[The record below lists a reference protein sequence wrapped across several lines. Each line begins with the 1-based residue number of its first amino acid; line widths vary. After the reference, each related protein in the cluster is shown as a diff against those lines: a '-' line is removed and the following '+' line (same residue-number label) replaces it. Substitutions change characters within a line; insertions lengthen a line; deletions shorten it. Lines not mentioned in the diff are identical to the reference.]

1 MAKAK
6 KKLESASVEWGRE
19 PGPDEAKKI
28 LQARAHDL
36 SRELVAKDAGGSALE
51 VVVFILANETYAIET
66 EYIREVYPLRNFT
79 PLPCTPQFVLGLVNV
94 RGQIL
99 SVIDI
104 KKFFNLPEKGLTE
117 LNKIIILQ
125 KDGTEFGLL
134 ADLILGV
141 RSIPTGTLQ
150 SPAALST
157 VINEK
162 YLKGVTDERVVVL
175 EADRLLSD
183 PQIIVNEEVEA

>member
-36 SRELVAKDAGGSALE
+36 SRELEAKDAGGSALE
-51 VVVFILANETYAIET
+51 VVEFILAYETYAIET
-66 EYIREVYPLRNFT
+66 VYIREVYPLRNFT

-141 RSIPTGTLQ
+141 RSIPAGTLQ
-150 SPAALST
+150 SPAALAT

-162 YLKGVTDERVVVL
+162 YLKGVTDKRVIVL
-175 EADRLLSD
+175 EADRLLAD